1 MAFFVFVA
9 VAALQLLLD
18 EDEEQKQCTV
28 ITLGLL
34 LGSLPVVIPLLLL
47 ARRKVQ
53 LIRYLIVGGTSSAFL
68 VSILIDFNVFFE
80 VISA

>member
-34 LGSLPVVIPLLLL
+34 LGSLPVVVPLLLL
-47 ARRKVQ
+47 ARKKLQ
-53 LIRYLIVGGTSSAFL
+53 LIRYLILGGTGSAFF
-68 VSILIDFNVFFE
+68 VSILIDFNVGVE